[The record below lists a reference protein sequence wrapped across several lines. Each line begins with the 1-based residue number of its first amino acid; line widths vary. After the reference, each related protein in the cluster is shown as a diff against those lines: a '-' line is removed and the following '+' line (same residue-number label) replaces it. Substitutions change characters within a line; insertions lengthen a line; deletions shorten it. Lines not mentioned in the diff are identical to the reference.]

1 LKKVHGDVIDDVE
14 FVEEKLV
21 EKAWWEGGEI
31 DTFTREFEEV
41 VWWWEWRVKTT
52 GHGPGG

>member
-1 LKKVHGDVIDDVE
+1 MKKVHGDVIDDVE